1 VNGTIEN
8 PQCDDGLD
16 NDGDTLVDFPADPD
30 CASASDDVE
39 ATPAPACSD
48 GLDNDGDTLVDYPAD
63 PGCASAV
70 STTESPQCD
79 DGLDNDGDTLVD
91 LADPGCLSASDD
103 DEFAIFPVC
112 SDGLDNDGDTLVDF
126 PVDPGCVDALSNL
139 EDPQCDDGL
148 DNDGDTLVDLADPD
162 CASGS
167 DDDEAPPPPACS
179 DGLDNDGD
187 GLVDFPADPG
197 CFSAAS
203 ALENPKCDDDLDND
217 GDGKIDW
224 DGGAGMGTPDPQC
237 IYAYMNQEKQQ
248 GSCGL
253 GTELVLVLPLL
264 GTLRRRRRAA

>member
-1 VNGTIEN
+1 VDLADPACTGASEDHDLAVL
-8 PQCDDGLD
+8 PACSDGID
-16 NDGDTLVDFPADPD
+16 NDGDTLVDFPADP
-30 CASASDDVE
+30 
-39 ATPAPACSD
+39 
-48 GLDNDGDTLVDYPAD
+48 
-63 PGCASAV
+63 GCANAM
-70 STTESPQCD
+70 
-79 DGLDNDGDTLVD
+79 
-91 LADPGCLSASDD
+91 
-103 DEFAIFPVC
+103 
-112 SDGLDNDGDTLVDF
+112 
-126 PVDPGCVDALSNL
+126 SNL
-139 EDPQCDDGL
+139 ENPQCNDGL

-162 CASGS
+162 CASAS
-167 DDDEAPPPPACS
+167 DNVEAPPPPACS